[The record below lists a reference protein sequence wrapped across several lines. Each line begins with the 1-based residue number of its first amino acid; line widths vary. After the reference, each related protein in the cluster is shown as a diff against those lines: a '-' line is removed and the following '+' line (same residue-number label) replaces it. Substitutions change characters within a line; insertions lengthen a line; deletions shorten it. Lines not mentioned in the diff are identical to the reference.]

1 VNYLDR
7 VWPHVVGESR
17 NRGQL
22 ILAVIALLVLFSG
35 GFLLELLDISLS
47 LGWVGVALG
56 IATVAGVV
64 RAGLVPTIGALWLF
78 AVWWYVFPPIV
89 GYLTGNWEMAS
100 RYTYPRM
107 LDYGYTAAYYE
118 LVGGIE
124 RSVTAGLLFAIF
136 AGTVGYT
143 VGTVVSW
150 YSTRSPTQ

>member
-1 VNYLDR
+1 MNYLDR

-78 AVWWYVFPPIV
+78 AVWWYVFPPLV
-89 GYLTGNWEMAS
+89 GYLTGNWGTGS
-100 RYTYPRM
+100 RYTYPRL
-107 LDYGYTAAYYE
+107 LDYGYTSAYDE
-118 LVGGIE
+118 LIGGVE
-124 RSVTAGLLFAIF
+124 SGVWSGLPFAIF
-136 AGTVGYT
+136 VGTVGYIA
-143 VGTVVSW
+143 GAALSR
-150 YSTRSPTQ
+150 YSTRSKSH